1 MNRLNVKAMLV
12 AMACFTVMVGCSNKE
27 DVTSGQNEEATK
39 SEEKLHVVTTF
50 YPMYEFTKNI
60 TKDKAQVDLLIPSN
74 IEPHDW
80 EPTPKDM
87 AAIQKADLLVYNSPF
102 METWISSIQE
112 SLDEEQPLFVEASE
126 GINLMKG
133 TEHDHH
139 DEDGHH
145 HDEESEHDDQEAD
158 HHDEDENHEE
168 DSEQMDPHVWLS
180 PVLAQK
186 EVQTITESIVK
197 QDPKNKEFYERNS
210 KEYIQQLKEL
220 NELFRTTL
228 QNASSKEMITQHAA
242 FGYLAK
248 EYGLTQVPI
257 AGLSPSEEPSPSKLA
272 ELKEFAKEHQIN
284 VIYFEETTSPKVAQT
299 LAGELGAETEV
310 LNTLEGLSKE
320 DQEKG
325 LSYIEVMKNNLKSL
339 EKSFK

>member
-1 MNRLNVKAMLV
+1 MNLYKVKAILV
-12 AMACFTVMVGCSNKE
+12 ALACFTVMVGCSNKE
-27 DVTSGQNEEATK
+27 DVTSNQK
-39 SEEKLHVVTTF
+39 EKASAPDEKIHIVTTF
-50 YPMYEFTKNI
+50 YSMYEFTKNI

-112 SLDEEQPLFVEASE
+112 SLDKDQPLFIEASE
-126 GINLMKG
+126 GIPLMEG
-133 TEHDHH
+133 SEEESDHDDEESDHH
-139 DEDGHH
+139 DED
-145 HDEESEHDDQEAD
+145 
-158 HHDEDENHEE
+158 HE
-168 DSEQMDPHVWLS
+168 QLDPHVWLS

-186 EVQTITESIVK
+186 EVQTITDAIVK
-197 QDPKNKEFYERNS
+197 QDPENKDYYESNS
-210 KEYIQQLKEL
+210 QDYIQKLKEL
-220 NELFRTTL
+220 DGLYRTTL

-257 AGLSPSEEPSPSKLA
+257 AGLSPSEEQSPAKLA
-272 ELKEFAKEHQIN
+272 ELKKFAKEHQIN

-339 EKSFK
+339 EKSFVNK

>member
-1 MNRLNVKAMLV
+1 MNLFKVKAILV
-12 AMACFTVMVGCSNKE
+12 ALACFTVMVGCSNKE
-27 DVTSGQNEEATK
+27 DVTSNQKEKASAPDK
-39 SEEKLHVVTTF
+39 KLHIFTTF

-87 AAIQKADLLVYNSPF
+87 AAIQNADLLIYNSTF

-112 SLDEEQPLFVEASE
+112 SLDNDQPLFVEASE
-126 GINLMKG
+126 GITLMEEAEQPHNDEEG
-133 TEHDHH
+133 YHEEESDHDNVEENH
-139 DEDGHH
+139 DED
-145 HDEESEHDDQEAD
+145 
-158 HHDEDENHEE
+158 N
-168 DSEQMDPHVWLS
+168 EQLDPHVWLS

-186 EVQTITESIVK
+186 EVQTITDALVK
-197 QDPKNKEFYERNS
+197 QDPKNKDYYESNS
-210 KEYIQQLKEL
+210 QDYIQQLKEL
-220 NELFRTTL
+220 DELYRTKL

-257 AGLSPSEEPSPSKLA
+257 AGLSPSEEPSPAKLA

-284 VIYFEETTSPKVAQT
+284 VIYFEETTSPKLAQT
-299 LAGELGAETEV
+299 LAGELGAKTEV

-339 EKSFK
+339 EKSFVK

>member
-1 MNRLNVKAMLV
+1 MNLYKVRAILV
-12 AMACFTVMVGCSNKE
+12 ALICFTAMVGCSNEEEVKNQGEKE
-27 DVTSGQNEEATK
+27 SANEK
-39 SEEKLHVVTTF
+39 IHIVTTF

-80 EPTPKDM
+80 QPTPKDM
-87 AAIQKADLLVYNSPF
+87 AAIQHADLLVYNSPF
-102 METWISSIQE
+102 METWIFSIQE
-112 SLDEEQPLFVEASE
+112 SLDKDGPLFIEASE
-126 GINLMKG
+126 GIPLMEG
-133 TEHDHH
+133 TEEESDQDNGESDHH
-139 DEDGHH
+139 DEDHK
-145 HDEESEHDDQEAD
+145 QF
-158 HHDEDENHEE
+158 
-168 DSEQMDPHVWLS
+168 DPHVWLS

-186 EVQTITESIVK
+186 EVQTITDAIVK
-197 QDPKNKEFYERNS
+197 QDPENKDYYERNS
-210 KEYIQQLKEL
+210 ENYIQQLKEL
-220 NELFRTTL
+220 DELYRTTL
-228 QNASSKEMITQHAA
+228 DKPSNKEMITQHAA

-257 AGLSPSEEPSPSKLA
+257 AGLSPSEEPSPAKLA
-272 ELKEFAKEHQIN
+272 ELKKYAKEHQIN

-339 EKSFK
+339 EKSFVNKKN

>member
-1 MNRLNVKAMLV
+1 MNLYKVKAILV
-12 AMACFTVMVGCSNKE
+12 ALACFTVMVGCSNKE
-27 DVTSGQNEEATK
+27 DVTLNQKEKASAPD
-39 SEEKLHVVTTF
+39 EKLHIVTTF
-50 YPMYEFTKNI
+50 YSMNEFTKNI

-87 AAIQKADLLVYNSPF
+87 VTIQKADLLVYNSPF

-112 SLDEEQPLFVEASE
+112 SLDKDQPLSIEASE
-126 GINLMKG
+126 GIPLMKG
-133 TEHDHH
+133 SEEESDHNDEESDHH
-139 DEDGHH
+139 DED
-145 HDEESEHDDQEAD
+145 
-158 HHDEDENHEE
+158 HE
-168 DSEQMDPHVWLS
+168 QLDPHVWLS

-186 EVQTITESIVK
+186 EVQTITDAIVK
-197 QDPKNKEFYERNS
+197 QDPENKEYYESNS
-210 KEYIQQLKEL
+210 KDYIQQLKEL
-220 NELFRTTL
+220 DELYRTTL

-257 AGLSPSEEPSPSKLA
+257 AGLSPSEDPSPAKLA
-272 ELKEFAKEHQIN
+272 ELKEFAKEHQIK

-339 EKSFK
+339 EKSFVKK

>member
-1 MNRLNVKAMLV
+1 MNLYKVRAILV
-12 AMACFTVMVGCSNKE
+12 ALVCFTVMMGCSH
-27 DVTSGQNEEATK
+27 EEEVNN
-39 SEEKLHVVTTF
+39 SEEKESANEKIHIVTTF

-60 TKDKAQVDLLIPSN
+60 TKDKAQVDLLVPSN

-80 EPTPKDM
+80 QPTPNDM
-87 AAIQKADLLVYNSPF
+87 AAIQKADFLVYNSPF
-102 METWISSIQE
+102 METWLSPIQK
-112 SLDEEQPLFVEASE
+112 SLDKDGPLFIEASE
-126 GINLMKG
+126 RIPLMEG
-133 TEHDHH
+133 TEEESDHDNDNEESDHH
-139 DEDGHH
+139 DEDHK
-145 HDEESEHDDQEAD
+145 QL
-158 HHDEDENHEE
+158 
-168 DSEQMDPHVWLS
+168 DPHVWLS

-186 EVQTITESIVK
+186 EVQTITDAIVK
-197 QDPKNKEFYERNS
+197 QDPENKDYYESNS
-210 KEYIQQLKEL
+210 LDYIEQLKEL
-220 NELFRTTL
+220 DELYRTTL
-228 QNASSKEMITQHAA
+228 DKASNKEMITQHAA

-257 AGLSPSEEPSPSKLA
+257 AGLSPSEEPSPAKLA
-272 ELKEFAKEHQIN
+272 ELKEFAKEQQIN

-339 EKSFK
+339 EKYFVNK